1 MCDAADDAR
10 RQRPLTLC
18 QVVFV
23 HPIHNFT
30 VVEYSPEL
38 IGSTPVLSATCSEVA
53 LLPGDQVKFVGLTS
67 QLALV
72 HATSAVTQIEKLK
85 NSPGKIPYF
94 RDTNIR
100 VIQLVRPPS
109 TLPPPPLTL
118 LSSRFALFATLCQH

>member
-1 MCDAADDAR
+1 M
-10 RQRPLTLC
+10 
-18 QVVFV
+18 VFV

-38 IGSTPVLSATCSEVA
+38 IGHTPVLSATCSEVA
-53 LLPGDQVKFVGLTS
+53 LQPGDQVKFVGLTS

-85 NSPGKIPYF
+85 NSPGKIPYY

-100 VIQLVRPPS
+100 VIQLVLPLS
-109 TLPPPPLTL
+109 DTLSSFVPPPFRPISIFCHSVTHY
-118 LSSRFALFATLCQH
+118 SLFILFPSL